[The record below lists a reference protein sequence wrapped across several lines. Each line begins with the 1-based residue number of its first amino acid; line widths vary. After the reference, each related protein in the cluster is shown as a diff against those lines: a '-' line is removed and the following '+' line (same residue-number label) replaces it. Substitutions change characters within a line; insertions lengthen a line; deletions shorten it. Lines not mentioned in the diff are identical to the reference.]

1 MQCTTNNLK
10 YTNTKDIKKIAE
22 KNFKKYISENIY
34 PGRGIVIGKNNSNS
48 WILIYWIMGRSA
60 NSRNRMFKYENEI
73 LRTDIIDCSLF
84 NDSKFLIYNAMR
96 DINKNV
102 IISNGIHT
110 DTIFNGLKLGKSF
123 FSSLKFEKHESD
135 IPNFTPRIA
144 GLLEQSKKTI
154 SIMKISKSDFSID
167 KSSHHFYKYS
177 TIKSGYG
184 YCITTYM
191 GEDTPL
197 PSFKEDPIL
206 VPLQGNASEIANF
219 YWNGLNA
226 KNRVSI
232 FTREILNSGID
243 NYKIINGCI

>member
-10 YTNTKDIKKIAE
+10 YTNTKDIEKIAE

-34 PGRGIVIGKNNSNS
+34 PGRGIVIGKNNINS

-60 NSRNRMFKYENEI
+60 NSRNRIFKYENKI
-73 LRTDIIDCSLF
+73 LRTDVIDDSLL

-102 IISNGIHT
+102 IISNGNHT
-110 DTIFNGLKLGKSF
+110 DIIFNGIKAGKSF
-123 FSSLKFEKHESD
+123 SSSLKFEKHESD

-144 GLLEQSKKTI
+144 GFLDQSNQTI
-154 SIMKISKSDFSID
+154 NMLKISKSDFSTD
-167 KSSHHFYKYS
+167 HSSHHFYRYS
-177 TIKSGYG
+177 IIKSGYG

-191 GEDTPL
+191 GEGTPL

-219 YWNGLNA
+219 FWNGLNTN
-226 KNRVSI
+226 NRVSL
-232 FTREILNSGID
+232 FTREILNSGKD
-243 NYKIINGCI
+243 NLKIINGCT